1 MRPSLDMTSRS
12 LSAAVLSSLACGGL
26 WVLIT
31 TTVLARIRPDLT
43 TVPIALGVWGVTG
56 LAVAVFISSPATH
69 RQIWGRVALT
79 VGLHAL
85 ALPVAVAISFGATG
99 IWPPPET
106 ADLGLTL
113 EVFGVRLVGTPA
125 TVRLGVGGFVLGL
138 VLVAIGDRTLRRRG
152 VPDRMRRGPG
162 RLFR

>member
-1 MRPSLDMTSRS
+1 MTSGS
-12 LSAAVLSSLACGGL
+12 LTAAVLSSLACGGL

-31 TTVLARIRPDLT
+31 VTILARIRPDLT
-43 TVPIALGVWGVTG
+43 TIPVAVSVWAVTG
-56 LAVAVFISSPATH
+56 LAVAAFVSSPATP
-69 RQIWGRVALT
+69 RQTWGRAALT

-85 ALPVAVAISFGATG
+85 ALPVAAAVSFAATG

-113 EVFGVRLVGTPA
+113 DVLGVRLVGTPA

-138 VLVAIGDRTLRRRG
+138 VLVAIGDRALRRRG
-152 VPDRMRRGPG
+152 VPDHR
-162 RLFR
+162 

>member
-1 MRPSLDMTSRS
+1 MRPHRERKNLG
-12 LSAAVLSSLACGGL
+12 AAVLAGLVCGSLWIAFA
-26 WVLIT
+26 T
-31 TTVLARIRPDLT
+31 TILDVARPGVM
-43 TVPIALGVWGVTG
+43 TVPLALGVGSVTG
-56 LAVAVFISSPATH
+56 LVVAAFCWRPGTP

-85 ALPVAVAISFGATG
+85 ALPVAAAISFGATG

-106 ADLGLTL
+106 ADLGLSL
-113 EVFGVRLVGTPA
+113 DIFGVRLVGTPA

-138 VLVAIGDRTLRRRG
+138 LLVAIGDRALRRRG
-152 VPDRMRRGPG
+152 MADRMRRRAG